1 MIWNTN
7 NEGGWTRYVDL
18 TTDSKELEAISANA
32 YQRNSDELMIRFSR
46 RMDKIKFQS
55 FGKVRKSV
63 KSVVNDKE
71 LAKLSKML
79 LRTN

>member
-1 MIWNTN
+1 M
-7 NEGGWTRYVDL
+7 EYKQGGGWKRYVDL
-18 TTDSKELEAISANA
+18 TTGSKELEAIDANA
-32 YQRNSDELMIRFSR
+32 DQMNSDELMIRFSR